1 MESNTTAFKPV
12 AAATPTSGRRE
23 TAESAGQT
31 DLPDTK
37 TVNPVAASEKSEAPK
52 DAPRYPLSDAKLGS
66 EDDRE
71 IEIDPETREV
81 LFKVTDA
88 ETGMVRWQVPA
99 EALLNL
105 RAYNTENGVPTTKQ
119 AGADD
124 DADQNGPRLTRDL

>member
-1 MESNTTAFKPV
+1 MESNTTAIKPV
-12 AAATPTSGRRE
+12 AAPTPTSGRY
-23 TAESAGQT
+23 ESADTTTET
-31 DLPDTK
+31 DLPDTS
-37 TVNPVAASEKSEAPK
+37 TVTPVAASEKSHAQK
-52 DAPRYPLSDAKLGS
+52 DGPRDPVSDARQAS

-105 RAYNTENGVPTTKQ
+105 RAYNSENGVPTTKQ
-119 AGADD
+119 PGE
-124 DADQNGPRLTRDL
+124 DAEENGTRLTRDL